1 MRPIENTIHT
11 PTTKI
16 SNLLDRLIRP
26 IFNDKC
32 QETNI
37 IDSASFLARMLKY
50 AKDGRLK
57 PSTLL
62 CTLDIRNL
70 YTMLP
75 QDEALNILMEF
86 LHTHGIRK
94 VQGISLDTI
103 RKLAAIVI
111 KENVFVY
118 GKKIFRQV
126 MGGAMGSSFTL
137 TLANVFMWKWEKE
150 FRRRK
155 EISGE
160 IYCRSVKSMHDD
172 SLH

>member
-1 MRPIENTIHT
+1 MRPIENTIHA
-11 PTTKI
+11 PTTNI
-16 SNLLDRLIRP
+16 SNLLDKLIRP
-26 IFNDKC
+26 IFNEKC
-32 QETNI
+32 HETNI

-50 AKDGRLK
+50 VKEGRLK

-111 KENVFVY
+111 KDNVFVY
-118 GKKIFRQV
+118 GKKIFQQV
-126 MGGAMGSSFTL
+126 TGGAMGSSFTL

-160 IYCRSVKSMHDD
+160 IYCRSVKSM
-172 SLH
+172 

>member
-1 MRPIENTIHT
+1 M
-11 PTTKI
+11 
-16 SNLLDRLIRP
+16 
-26 IFNDKC
+26 
-32 QETNI
+32 
-37 IDSASFLARMLKY
+37 
-50 AKDGRLK
+50 GRLK
-57 PSTLL
+57 SSTLF
-62 CTLDIRNL
+62 CTFDIRNL

-86 LHTHGIRK
+86 LHTHGQRK

-111 KENVFVY
+111 KENVFGY

-137 TLANVFMWKWEKE
+137 TLANVFMWRWEKE

-155 EISGE
+155 DISGE
-160 IYCRSVKSMHDD
+160 FDGR
-172 SLH
+172 